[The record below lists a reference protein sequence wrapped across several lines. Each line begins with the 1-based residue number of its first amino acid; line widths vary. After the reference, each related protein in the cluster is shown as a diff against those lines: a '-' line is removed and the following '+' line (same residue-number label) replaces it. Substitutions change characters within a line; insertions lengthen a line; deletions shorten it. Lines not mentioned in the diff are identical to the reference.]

1 MSVSMARHPAC
12 RRRFLRRI
20 ATDVPV
26 WAGVSCFGNATGNA
40 AQQDNPTQPGQW
52 RALFDGN
59 TLTGWHTNPTPIEHG
74 TGGRWEVQRGTLTG
88 EQDPPGSGNGGILLT
103 DSLFADFEVQVDIKP
118 DWGVDTG
125 LLLRCND
132 KRQCFQVMIDY
143 HDRGN
148 VGHLT
153 SITGRGPLDFNTRT
167 FDIQGKYDGNQILTG
182 LTTTRHQTP
191 ASVGLKYSCTPG
203 AWLKTWRRDDWN
215 TLRVHVAGQFPTIAT
230 WLNNVPICVFDGQT
244 SPNKLYRKEELFH
257 TLGRRGSIALQTY
270 HGSYCPEGSKSRWK
284 NMKIRELGP

>member
-1 MSVSMARHPAC
+1 MARPLAS
-12 RRRFLRRI
+12 RRRFLRTLL
-20 ATDVPV
+20 ASVPMV
-26 WAGVSCFGNATGNA
+26 PGVPALRAVSSHA
-40 AQQDNPTQPGQW
+40 AQRTPPLQTGPW
-52 RALFDGN
+52 RTLFDGN

-74 TGGRWEVQRGTLTG
+74 TGGHWQVDRGTLTG

-143 HDRGN
+143 HDHGN

-153 SITGRGPLDFNTRT
+153 SITGQGPLDFNTRT
-167 FDIQGKYDGNQILTG
+167 FDIQGQYDATRQLQG
-182 LTTTRHQTP
+182 LTTSRHQTP
-191 ASVGLKYSCTPG
+191 AAGGLEYSCTP
-203 AWLKTWRRDDWN
+203 AVWLKTWKRDDWN
-215 TLRVHVAGQFPTIAT
+215 TLRVRVAGQFPTIAT
-230 WLNNVPICVFDGQT
+230 WLNNVPICVFDGENST
-244 SPNKLYRKEELFH
+244 NKLYRKEQLFQ
-257 TLGRRGSIALQTY
+257 TLGRKGSIALQTY

-284 NMKIRELGP
+284 NMQLRELGR